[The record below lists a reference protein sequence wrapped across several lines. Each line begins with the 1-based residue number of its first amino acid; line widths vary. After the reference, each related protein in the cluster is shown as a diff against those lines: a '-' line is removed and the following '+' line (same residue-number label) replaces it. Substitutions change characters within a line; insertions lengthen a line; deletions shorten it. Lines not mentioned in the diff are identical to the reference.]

1 MILQN
6 QENIDNIAV
15 YDDCESG
22 IDYQFYIIWP
32 CQNII
37 FDHFKEI

>member
-1 MILQN
+1 MITMFDCIILQN

-22 IDYQFYIIWP
+22 IDYQF
-32 CQNII
+32 
-37 FDHFKEI
+37 